1 MVVFAAGP
9 VNVSGRA
16 VIMVVCVV
24 VRALVVAVIMIV
36 ALIMTAAGAMDVGV
50 RVD

>member
-9 VNVSGRA
+9 VDVSGRA
-16 VIMVVCVV
+16 VIMVVCPM
-24 VRALVVAVIMIV
+24 VVAVIMIV
-36 ALIMTAAGAMDVGV
+36 AVIMSAARAMDVGV